1 MEVQENQINTEN
13 KENPENKEPQNIPQ
27 QQNEIKENPPEQN
40 PNPNPNP
47 KFTKLKD
54 RLKTDVNKY

>member
-1 MEVQENQINTEN
+1 MEVQEKQINTEN

-27 QQNEIKENPPEQN
+27 QQKEIKENPPEQN
-40 PNPNPNP
+40 PNPNPNL

>member
-1 MEVQENQINTEN
+1 MEVQEKQINTEN

-27 QQNEIKENPPEQN
+27 QQKEIKENPPEQN